1 MLEML
6 LVFILIIVVIVVVVF
21 GGVDMWLLTQTRDI
35 CLHLFTIFHLR

>member
-6 LVFILIIVVIVVVVF
+6 LVFILIIVVIVF